1 MKAMRSRGQASPAGK
16 NIRVTRAEGGLNC
29 GMDKVRVRFAPSPT
43 GMFHIGSARTALFN
57 WLYARHCSGTFVL
70 RVEDTD
76 ASRNKPEFT
85 EVIFQGLRWLGLNW
99 DEGPQPGGAVKGD
112 RGPYFQ
118 SQRGEIYKKY
128 VDRLLSEGK
137 AYESDGAVKFRT
149 PKTPATVH
157 DLICGDIV
165 FDRTNEPDLVIQ
177 RKDGSPVF
185 HLVNVVD
192 DLEMKITHVIRG
204 EDHLS
209 NTHKHLALIEAFGAQ
224 PPHYAHIPLILNPNG
239 SKMSKRD
246 VGASIQEYEQEGYLP
261 AAVRNY
267 LCLLGWSPKDNREI
281 LPIEEVIAKFD
292 LPQVNRAN
300 ARFDTD
306 KLFWINGEYFRAAT
320 VEALE
325 PLALAILQREGILGE
340 KYDHTYFHA
349 ALSIV
354 KEKIKV
360 GRELPA
366 WMGHFFKEDFPYD
379 PAAVKK
385 VFTADG
391 LANLARLR
399 ERMLQI
405 DPMAFTTA
413 AIEAEFKVLA
423 EVTGQKLGALI
434 HPTRLAV
441 SGSPVGPSLYHLL
454 EVLGRARVLGRI
466 ERAEKEF
473 SAPVA
478 G

>member
-1 MKAMRSRGQASPAGK
+1 ME
-16 NIRVTRAEGGLNC
+16 T
-29 GMDKVRVRFAPSPT
+29 VRVRFAPSPT

-57 WLYARHCSGTFVL
+57 WLYARHTHGTFIL

-76 ASRNKPEFT
+76 AARNKPEFT
-85 EVIFQGLRWLGLNW
+85 EVIFHGLNWLGLNW
-99 DEGPQPGGAVKGD
+99 DEGPQPGGVVKGE

-118 SQRGEIYKKY
+118 SQRGAIYKGY
-128 VDRLLSEGK
+128 VDRLLAEGK
-137 AYESDGAVKFRT
+137 AYEFEGAVKFRT
-149 PKTPATVH
+149 PKTPAVVH
-157 DLICGDIV
+157 DLICGDIQ

-177 RKDGSPVF
+177 RKDGTPVF

-192 DLEMKITHVIRG
+192 DLEMGITHVIRG

-209 NTHKHLALIEAFGAQ
+209 NTPKHLALIEAFGAK

-246 VGASIQEYEQEGYLP
+246 VGASIQDYEDEGYLP
-261 AAVRNY
+261 AAVLNY

-300 ARFDTD
+300 ARFDKD
-306 KLFWINGEYFRAAT
+306 KLFWINGEYLRAAPL
-320 VEALE
+320 EAIE
-325 PLALAILQREGILGE
+325 PLAVQILRRNNVIGD
-340 KYDHTYFHA
+340 KYDHAYLRA

-354 KEKIKV
+354 KEKIKL

-366 WMGHFFKEDFPYD
+366 WMGHFFNEDFSYD

-385 VFTADG
+385 TMTPEG
-391 LANLARLR
+391 LANLALIQERLAT
-399 ERMLQI
+399 I
-405 DPMAFTTA
+405 DPFVAEGLEAAFKTVA
-413 AIEAEFKVLA
+413 AQTER
-423 EVTGQKLGALI
+423 KLGSFI

-441 SGSPVGPSLYHLL
+441 SGNPVGPSLYHLL
-454 EVLGRARVLGRI
+454 EVLGRARVLSRL
-466 ERAEKEF
+466 ERAQREF
-473 SAPVA
+473 ATK
-478 G
+478 